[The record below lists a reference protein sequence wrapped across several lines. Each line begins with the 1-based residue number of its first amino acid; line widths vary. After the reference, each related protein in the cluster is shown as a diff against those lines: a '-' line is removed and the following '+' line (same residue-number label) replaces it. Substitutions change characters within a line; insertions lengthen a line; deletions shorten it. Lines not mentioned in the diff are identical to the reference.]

1 MNFSDE
7 PNYEKMIS
15 LMKEV
20 EVHDD
25 YGIKTGTRIIDDDE
39 LNEFQWN
46 QYFTGYYEKITKT
59 VTMGN
64 GDEVEI
70 DEMIAKGFIN
80 QKIVE
85 FRNNEPRYK
94 YDSDI
99 VNSDPY
105 KDQLVY
111 LPMS

>member
-1 MNFSDE
+1 
-7 PNYEKMIS
+7 
-15 LMKEV
+15 
-20 EVHDD
+20 
-25 YGIKTGTRIIDDDE
+25 
-39 LNEFQWN
+39 
-46 QYFTGYYEKITKT
+46 
-59 VTMGN
+59 
-64 GDEVEI
+64 
-70 DEMIAKGFIN
+70 MIAKGFIN

>member
-1 MNFSDE
+1 
-7 PNYEKMIS
+7 
-15 LMKEV
+15 MKEV

-25 YGIKTGTRIIDDDE
+25 EGKKTGTRIIDDDE

-46 QYFTGYYEKITKT
+46 KYFTAYYELQYEGEAIP
-59 VTMGN
+59 
-64 GDEVEI
+64 
-70 DEMIAKGFIN
+70 KGFIN